1 MRVLL
6 RDPRTGL
13 YFREPE
19 DWTAETDQ
27 ALTFR
32 HSADAMDR
40 ARAHRLAEAEV
51 VLAFDETRHYVTLP
65 VPGLVPATPGFV
77 AK

>member
-6 RDPRTGL
+6 RDVRTGL

-19 DWTAETDQ
+19 AWTAETDQ

-32 HSADAMDR
+32 HSADAMDL
-40 ARAHRLAEAEV
+40 ARAQRLAHAEV
-51 VLAFDETRHYVTLP
+51 ILAFDETRHSVALP
-65 VPGLVPATPGFV
+65 LPGCAST
-77 AK
+77 

>member
-6 RDPRTGL
+6 RDARTGL

-32 HSADAMDR
+32 HSADAMDL
-40 ARAHRLAEAEV
+40 ARAQRLAHAEV
-51 VLAFDETRHYVTLP
+51 ILAFDETRHSVALP
-65 VPGLVPATPGFV
+65 LPGLASF
-77 AK
+77 